1 MVTPLL
7 LLVLDDY
14 HLLGAQPVHAL
25 QTFLLVH
32 SPPQLRFAVA
42 TRADPPWPVARL
54 RARDQV
60 TEIRERDLRFTAR
73 SPKSVTWAYRCC
85 LYIGSALA
93 LIDSSFGVSFE
104 EILNQDSV
112 PNIKATICSV
122 FSSNL
127 ACSSSSLRSANAR
140 FFSSPRCIRSSQS
153 FCNCCSPV
161 PCGRAS

>member
-60 TEIRERDLRFTAR
+60 TEIRERDLRFTLQADR
-73 SPKSVTWAYRCC
+73 SGVRAGAGVLRDQGR
-85 LYIGSALA
+85 GS
-93 LIDSSFGVSFE
+93 SG
-104 EILNQDSV
+104 Q
-112 PNIKATICSV
+112 
-122 FSSNL
+122 
-127 ACSSSSLRSANAR
+127 SLVRM
-140 FFSSPRCIRSSQS
+140 
-153 FCNCCSPV
+153 V
-161 PCGRAS
+161 